1 MTEQEAYQLLDWPHT
16 GKGNDGDEV
25 IRVSTSAAWM
35 VTNLVTIHLG
45 FIKEANKAQ
54 ELYLEWGKH

>member
-1 MTEQEAYQLLDWPHT
+1 
-16 GKGNDGDEV
+16 
-25 IRVSTSAAWM
+25 M

-45 FIKEANKAQ
+45 FIKEANNAQ